1 MSTNQVEVVRPNA
14 NYPPS
19 VWGDQFL
26 IYDENTVEQLEVEE
40 KVKKLIEVVR
50 KDMKSSL
57 EVKIEHVNLL
67 KLIDAIQR
75 LGIAYYFEEEIDQ
88 ALQYI
93 YNEYCDNWKGG
104 NPSLWF
110 RILRQQGF
118 YVSCDIFNELKD
130 ENGSF
135 KESLTSDVQGLLD
148 LYEATY
154 LRVQGEA
161 ILEDAQV
168 FTQTH
173 LNKLANSLTK
183 TNRTLSTH
191 IQDALEE
198 PIRKRLPRLEAL
210 RYIPF
215 YEQQEFHNKS
225 LLKLAKLGFILLQ
238 SLHKKELSQVSRW
251 WKRLDIMTD
260 LPYVRDRMV
269 ESYFWALGVYFE
281 PKYSNA
287 RMFLAKV
294 VTITAVIDDTYDA
307 YGTYEELVI
316 FTEAV
321 QRWSLACIDML
332 PKYMKPMYQALMGVY
347 EEMEEIL
354 VKDGKEYQLSYAK
367 ESMKELIRNYM
378 MEAKWGHEGYVP
390 TTEEHLSVSYVSS
403 GYVMLTTTCF
413 VGMGDLVTHESFKW
427 ALSKP
432 PLVKASC
439 IIARLMNDFVS
450 RKEEKEKMHVV
461 SNVVSYMK
469 QHGVTKEYAHNIL
482 NNQIEDAW
490 MDLTLES
497 LICTNVP
504 MHVKM
509 RVINLTQVLT
519 VMYKGKDNYTEVGEE
534 LICHIKSLLI
544 HGMSI

>member
-1 MSTNQVEVVRPNA
+1 MSTKQLEVVRPTA
-14 NYPPS
+14 KFPPS

-26 IYDENTVEQLEVEE
+26 IYDENTAEQLEVEE

-50 KDMKSSL
+50 KDIKSSL
-57 EVKIEHVNLL
+57 EVQTEHANLL

-75 LGIAYYFEEEIDQ
+75 LGIAYHFEQEIEQ
-88 ALQYI
+88 ALQHI
-93 YNEYCDNWKGG
+93 YGAYGDNWKGG

-161 ILEDAQV
+161 VLEDAQV
-168 FTQTH
+168 FTRTH
-173 LNKLANSLTK
+173 LNKLTNSLTK
-183 TNRTLSTH
+183 TNSTLSTH

-215 YEQQEFHNKS
+215 YGQQEFHNKS

-251 WKRLDIMTD
+251 WKRLDITKD

-281 PKYSNA
+281 PKYSHA

-294 VTITAVIDDTYDA
+294 FTVTAVIDDTYDS
-307 YGTYEELVI
+307 YGTYEELMI

-321 QRWSLACIDML
+321 QRWSVACIDML
-332 PKYMKPMYQALMGVY
+332 PEYMKPMYQALMGVY

-354 VKDGKEYQLSYAK
+354 LKDGKEYQLSYAI

-378 MEAKWGHEGYVP
+378 MEAKWAHEGYVP

-403 GYVMLTTTCF
+403 GYAMLTTTCF
-413 VGMGDLVTHESFKW
+413 VGMGDLVTDESFKW

-450 RKEEKEKMHVV
+450 QKEERK
-461 SNVVSYMK
+461 N
-469 QHGVTKEYAHNIL
+469 AF
-482 NNQIEDAW
+482 
-490 MDLTLES
+490 
-497 LICTNVP
+497 
-504 MHVKM
+504 
-509 RVINLTQVLT
+509 RV
-519 VMYKGKDNYTEVGEE
+519 
-534 LICHIKSLLI
+534 
-544 HGMSI
+544 

>member
-1 MSTNQVEVVRPNA
+1 MSTNQVEVVHPNA
-14 NYPPS
+14 NFPPS

-26 IYDENTVEQLEVEE
+26 IYDENTAEQLEVEE

-130 ENGSF
+130 ENGFF

-168 FTQTH
+168 FTQNH

-183 TNRTLSTH
+183 TNRRLSTH

-198 PIRKRLPRLEAL
+198 PMQKRLPRLEAL

-215 YEQQEFHNKS
+215 YEQQEFHNKC

-238 SLHKKELSQVSRW
+238 SLHKKEL
-251 WKRLDIMTD
+251 
-260 LPYVRDRMV
+260 
-269 ESYFWALGVYFE
+269 
-281 PKYSNA
+281 
-287 RMFLAKV
+287 
-294 VTITAVIDDTYDA
+294 
-307 YGTYEELVI
+307 
-316 FTEAV
+316 
-321 QRWSLACIDML
+321 
-332 PKYMKPMYQALMGVY
+332 
-347 EEMEEIL
+347 
-354 VKDGKEYQLSYAK
+354 
-367 ESMKELIRNYM
+367 
-378 MEAKWGHEGYVP
+378 
-390 TTEEHLSVSYVSS
+390 
-403 GYVMLTTTCF
+403 
-413 VGMGDLVTHESFKW
+413 
-427 ALSKP
+427 
-432 PLVKASC
+432 
-439 IIARLMNDFVS
+439 
-450 RKEEKEKMHVV
+450 
-461 SNVVSYMK
+461 
-469 QHGVTKEYAHNIL
+469 
-482 NNQIEDAW
+482 
-490 MDLTLES
+490 
-497 LICTNVP
+497 
-504 MHVKM
+504 
-509 RVINLTQVLT
+509 
-519 VMYKGKDNYTEVGEE
+519 
-534 LICHIKSLLI
+534 
-544 HGMSI
+544 